1 MRGVTRL
8 AWASLGW
15 NLVVVLLGALVRATG
30 SGAGCGRSWPTCHG
44 EVLPALEG
52 ATAVEFTHRVS
63 SGLAL
68 ALVAALVVAVFRSTR
83 RGHPAR
89 LGAVLSGVALVGES
103 LIGAAIVLFAW
114 VGDDTSPARAVTVPL
129 HLVNTLLLLAG
140 LTLTVFWSRGGG
152 GLRLR
157 GAAAAAPLVVGGVGM
172 LLLGATGA
180 VTALADTLFP
190 KDSFTL
196 GGVVAAGEHFLTELR
211 VIHPILAVVVGVL
224 AATWARRRIAPRGGE
239 AGRAASAVVG
249 LVVAQILA
257 GAVNVLLVT
266 PVWMQIVHLA
276 LADLLWIAWVWMA
289 ASVLADGNSVVRAAV
304 GGTYGRAPR

>member
-44 EVLPALEG
+44 EVVPALEG

-68 ALVAALVVAVFRSTR
+68 VLVAALAVAVFRSTQ

-114 VGDDTSPARAVTVPL
+114 VGDDSSPARAVTVPL

-140 LTLTVFWSRGGG
+140 LTLTLFWSRGGG
-152 GLRLR
+152 GLHLR
-157 GAAAAAPLVVGGVGM
+157 GAAAGPLVVGGVGM

-190 KDSFTL
+190 KDAFTL
-196 GGVVAAGEHFLTELR
+196 DGVVATGEHFLTELR
-211 VIHPILAVVVGVL
+211 VLHPVLAVVVGVL
-224 AATWARRRIAPRGGE
+224 AATWARRSIAPRGGE
-239 AGRAASAVVG
+239 ASRAASAVVG

-289 ASVLADGNSVVRAAV
+289 ASVLADGNSVVRAEV